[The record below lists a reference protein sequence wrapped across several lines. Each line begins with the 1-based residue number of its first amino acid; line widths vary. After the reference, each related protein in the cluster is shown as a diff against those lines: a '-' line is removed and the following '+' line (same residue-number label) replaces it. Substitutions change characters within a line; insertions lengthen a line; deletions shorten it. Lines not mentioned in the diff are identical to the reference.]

1 MMQSVAGPSLLTSVP
16 TIEEVLHD
24 HASELGHDFIAYRNH
39 AYRVVNLCAAIVK
52 DRADLEKIAVAA
64 VFHDLGI
71 WTNKTF
77 DYIAPS
83 VALARE
89 YLAAHG
95 RAAWIPEIERMIADH
110 HKITPSHA
118 NHDSLVEPFRR
129 ADWIDVT
136 RGLRTFGL
144 PRPFDPVGAR
154 WLAERRVS
162 LAPGAVDSRK
172 IPQASADAVADGQ
185 TVTATGSG
193 PDADRA
199 ARKHPYRRPCSRS
212 CRRRTASDNA
222 SANAPISAE

>member
-16 TIEEVLHD
+16 TIDEVLHD

-52 DRADLEKIAVAA
+52 DRVDLEKIAVAA

-95 RAAWIPEIERMIADH
+95 RAAWIAEIERMIADH

-144 PRPFDPVGAR
+144 PRPLIRSV
-154 WLAERRVS
+154 LAGWPSAGFHWRLVQLTLERFGTHPLTPLLWSNCNR
-162 LAPGAVDSRK
+162 
-172 IPQASADAVADGQ
+172 
-185 TVTATGSG
+185 SG
-193 PDADRA
+193 PR
-199 ARKHPYRRPCSRS
+199 HHVSVSTISMEGGETPQGVPCSEGRGGGG
-212 CRRRTASDNA
+212 RKMK
-222 SANAPISAE
+222 PG